1 MIWAIL
7 PDASNTETLLNNLS
21 EAEFD
26 LNEVSVVMQDMGLR
40 NAIAGDL
47 GPLKGVELKKLEK
60 TLIKLGLS
68 DEGAA
73 SCNEAVIDGKVL
85 VVMHVDDKYRPAALE
100 MFQDHS
106 AQLIK
111 G

>member
-7 PDASNTETLLNNLS
+7 PDASSTEILLNNLS
-21 EAEFD
+21 EADFD
-26 LNEVSVVMQDMGLR
+26 LNEISVVMRDSSQRDK
-40 NAIAGDL
+40 IAKDL

-68 DEGAA
+68 KEGADI
-73 SCNEAVIDGKVL
+73 CNEAIANGKVL
-85 VVMHVDDKYRPAALE
+85 VVMNVVDEYLPGAVE
-100 MFQDHS
+100 MFKDHS